1 MAHPFFAALERRVL
15 LADGAM
21 GTLLRDRG
29 VPAAACLDEQNL
41 SNPDLVRTLHEEYL
55 TAGAEI
61 IEANT
66 FGANRLRLRPFGLAD
81 RVREINIRGAE
92 IARESIREHHQ
103 AFVAGAIG
111 PVGVGLAGG
120 GDVTLKQAHKAFV
133 EQAEALVAGG
143 VDLIVLETFATLA
156 EAREAVLAVREAARE
171 LPIIALITFQRDGRT
186 WTGEEPAEVARELHS
201 SGADVVGV
209 NCVTGPQA
217 ALDIIEEMAKAAK
230 VKLAALPNAGNP
242 RVSERE
248 VTYPVS
254 PRVFAE
260 YVPRFAGAGCVIVGG
275 CCGTTP
281 EHIAAMRDALRQS
294 EDGAAAIDA
303 RAQTITEPAPSIWLP
318 PDEEIEPE
326 QATLREKLAAGRFVI
341 TAEIDPPRGLNP
353 RRALKGAARLKLAS
367 IDCINVGDSPMAR
380 VRMSPFAMAIILRQQ
395 LGVET
400 IIHVTTRDRN
410 LLAIQSDLLGAHVL
424 GLRNVLCLKGDAPT
438 GQGYARAVGVWD
450 VTPVGLIRVLK
461 GLNEGIDWA
470 GNPMAQPTSFFV
482 GSAANPTA
490 SSLEAEIKLLKRK
503 AEAGADFV
511 LTQAVYDIEALERFL
526 AKASKM
532 KVPILLGV
540 MPLHSERHAEFIHNE
555 LAGVVVPE
563 AIRNRMR
570 EAGDRGAAE
579 GLAIAKEIIAAA
591 RGAVQGIYLIPSF
604 DRYDLAAELVES
616 LTSVQVPAGRPS

>member
-29 VPAAACLDEQNL
+29 VPASACLDEQNL
-41 SNPDLVRTLHEEYL
+41 SNPELVRGVHEEYL

-61 IEANT
+61 IETNT
-66 FGANRLRLRPFGLAD
+66 FGANRLRLRSFGLAEQ
-81 RVREINIRGAE
+81 VRAINARGVE
-92 IARESIREHHQ
+92 LAREAMRDRHQ

-120 GDVTLKQAHKAFV
+120 GDTTLKQAHRAFV
-133 EQAEALVAGG
+133 EQAQALVEAGA
-143 VDLIVLETFATLA
+143 DLIVLETFATLA

-171 LPIIALITFQRDGRT
+171 LPIVALITFQRDGRT

-209 NCVTGPQA
+209 NCVAGPQA

-242 RVSERE
+242 RVTERE
-248 VTYPVS
+248 VTYPVT

-260 YVPRFAGAGCVIVGG
+260 YVPRLVAAGCAIVGG

-281 EHIAAMRDALRQS
+281 EHIAAMRDALRG
-294 EDGAAAIDA
+294 EAPAEAAA
-303 RAQTITEPAPSIWLP
+303 EPAPAIWLP
-318 PDEEIEPE
+318 QDEELAAEE
-326 QATLREKLAAGRFVI
+326 ATLREKLAAGRFVV

-353 RRALKGAARLKLAS
+353 KRALKGAARLKLAG

-380 VRMSPFAMAIILRQQ
+380 VRMSPFAMAVIIRQQ
-395 LGVET
+395 LGLET
-400 IIHVTTRDRN
+400 IVHVTTRDRN
-410 LLAIQSDLLGAHVL
+410 LLALQSDLLGSHVL
-424 GLRNVLCLKGDAPT
+424 GLRNVLCLKGDAPS
-438 GQGYARAVGVWD
+438 GSGYARAVGVWD

-482 GSAANPTA
+482 GCAANPTA
-490 SSLEAEIKLLKRK
+490 ASLDAEIKLLKRK

-511 LTQAVYDIEALERFL
+511 QTQAVYDIEALERFL
-526 AKASKM
+526 TQASKI
-532 KVPILLGV
+532 KLPVLLGV
-540 MPLHSERHAEFIHNE
+540 MPLHSQRHAEFIHNE
-555 LAGVVVPE
+555 LPGVVVPE
-563 AIRNRMR
+563 ATRDRMR
-570 EAGDRGAAE
+570 EAGDRGPAE
-579 GLAIAKEIIAAA
+579 GIAIAKEIIAAA
-591 RGAVQGIYLIPSF
+591 RGGVQGIYLIPSF
-604 DRYDLAAELVES
+604 DRYEAVVELVEE
-616 LTSVQVPAGRPS
+616 LKERER